1 MKAKKLM
8 AVLLST
14 AMLSSLAACSNAG
27 TENSISEQLSTVSQ
41 TAESSINEKSNEQ
54 SPTVSETA
62 ESSTDEKPTES
73 SESVESNTDENS
85 TEQST
90 EISENIESSID
101 EKSAENSEQEISVSA
116 ENKTLV
122 LYFSGGNSKNADVIS
137 SATQRQDDYY
147 ATQYLAELI
156 HSEVGGE
163 LVPIIPTNAYPIV
176 YDETAD
182 KAKDERDNDERPQ
195 FETLGV
201 NIEDYDTIYVG
212 YPMWW
217 YTLPMV
223 MYTFFDTYDFSGKTI
238 IPFNTHLGSGD
249 GGTYQTIK
257 EFEPNATIKDGLAV
271 SGSAV
276 FDSSTEQNVK
286 NWLAGL
292 E

>member
-1 MKAKKLM
+1 MKAEKLT
-8 AVLLST
+8 AVLLSA
-14 AMLSSLAACSNAG
+14 AMLSSLAACSNSG
-27 TENSISEQLSTVSQ
+27 TENSTSEQLSTVSQ
-41 TAESSINEKSNEQ
+41 
-54 SPTVSETA
+54 TA

-85 TEQST
+85 TE
-90 EISENIESSID
+90 ISENIESGIG
-101 EKSAENSEQEISVSA
+101 EKSA

-137 SATQRQDDYY
+137 SATQRANDYY
-147 ATQYLAELI
+147 ATQYLATLI
-156 HSEVGGE
+156 NNEVGGDI
-163 LVPIIPTNAYPIV
+163 VPIIPTNAYPLG

-195 FETLGV
+195 FEPLGV
-201 NIEDYDTIYVG
+201 NIEDYDTIYIG

-249 GGTYQTIK
+249 SGTYQTIK
-257 EFEPNATIKDGLAV
+257 EFEPNATVKDGLAV

-276 FDSSTEQNVK
+276 FDSSTEETVK
-286 NWLAGL
+286 SWLAGL
-292 E
+292 

>member
-1 MKAKKLM
+1 MKAKKLT
-8 AVLLST
+8 AVLLSI

-27 TENSISEQLSTVSQ
+27 TENSTSEQLSTVSQ
-41 TAESSINEKSNEQ
+41 TAESSI
-54 SPTVSETA
+54 
-62 ESSTDEKPTES
+62 DEKPTES

-90 EISENIESSID
+90 E
-101 EKSAENSEQEISVSA
+101 NSEQEISASA

-122 LYFSGGNSKNADVIS
+122 LYFSSGNSKNADVIS
-137 SATQRQDDYY
+137 SATQRQNDYY
-147 ATQYLAELI
+147 ATQYLATLI
-156 HSEVGGE
+156 NNEVGGDI
-163 LVPIIPTNAYPIV
+163 VPIIPTNAYPLG

-195 FETLGV
+195 FEPLGV
-201 NIEDYDTIYVG
+201 NIEDYDTIYIG

-249 GGTYQTIK
+249 SGTYQTIK
-257 EFEPNATIKDGLAV
+257 EFEPNATVKDGLAV

-276 FDSSTEQNVK
+276 FDSSTEETVK
-286 NWLAGL
+286 SWLAGL
-292 E
+292 

>member
-1 MKAKKLM
+1 MKAKKLT

-27 TENSISEQLSTVSQ
+27 TENSISEQLSTASQ
-41 TAESSINEKSNEQ
+41 TAESSI
-54 SPTVSETA
+54 
-62 ESSTDEKPTES
+62 DEE
-73 SESVESNTDENS
+73 
-85 TEQST
+85 
-90 EISENIESSID
+90 
-101 EKSAENSEQEISVSA
+101 SAENSEQEISASA
-116 ENKTLV
+116 KNKTLV
-122 LYFSGGNSKNADVIS
+122 LYFSGGNAKNADVIS
-137 SATQRQDDYY
+137 SATQRQNDYY

-156 HSEVGGE
+156 HSEVGGDI
-163 LVPIIPTNAYPIV
+163 VPIIPTNAYPLG
-176 YDETAD
+176 YDETSD
-182 KAKDERDNDERPQ
+182 KAKDERDNDDRPK
-195 FETLGV
+195 FEPLGV
-201 NIEDYDTIYVG
+201 NIENYDTIYVG

-257 EFEPNATIKDGLAV
+257 EFEPNATVKDGLAV
-271 SGSAV
+271 SGSVV

-292 E
+292 